1 MGLLDL
7 CCVLASALG
16 YQDSVFG
23 LSYKVKFVLLMFAEI
38 INTYSDSAVK
48 LKGGSLQ
55 FVYLCVIFVCLCN
68 FG

>member
-1 MGLLDL
+1 
-7 CCVLASALG
+7 
-16 YQDSVFG
+16 
-23 LSYKVKFVLLMFAEI
+23 MFAEI
-38 INTYSDSAVK
+38 INTYSDFAVK